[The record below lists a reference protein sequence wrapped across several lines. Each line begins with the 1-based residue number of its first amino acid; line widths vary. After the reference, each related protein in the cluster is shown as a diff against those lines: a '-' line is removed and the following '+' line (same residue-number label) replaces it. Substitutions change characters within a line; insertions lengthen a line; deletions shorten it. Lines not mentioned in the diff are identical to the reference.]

1 MRTIQDILR
10 DIAKN
15 RQQEAKLYN
24 ELIKAIASLEQ
35 SKDDTETID
44 TESKDDTESK
54 ESKDDTESL
63 SDCDTEPLSD
73 CDTESLSDD
82 DTESLSDNDEDEL
95 SEDILSTKSTT
106 ELKEIYKTVCGKSAG
121 GRYANKSEWLIKRIL
136 ENSDRES
143 KPKKKSD
150 KKKSDKKKSDKKK
163 SKKKKKSKDKTTDIL
178 DETDIDDDLDQLV
191 YDGVE
196 YDLTKVPDDGTWIL
210 KDGERVGTI
219 KTYDS
224 HKVILMYYEYEGIQY
239 EIGKAVKGSDEI
251 SAFREGTLIGIYDNE
266 CIHFNSD
273 EDGQTAKSYHYFNK
287 K

>member
-1 MRTIQDILR
+1 MRTTQDILR
-10 DIAKN
+10 DIAKI
-15 RQQEAKLYN
+15 RQREAELYN
-24 ELIKAIASLEQ
+24 ELLKSTASNQ
-35 SKDDTETID
+35 SKDT
-44 TESKDDTESK
+44 K
-54 ESKDDTESL
+54 SKDDTESL
-63 SDCDTEPLSD
+63 SDCDTD
-73 CDTESLSDD
+73 SLSDD
-82 DTESLSDNDEDEL
+82 DNDEL
-95 SEDILSTKSTT
+95 SEDILSSKSTT

-121 GRYANKSEWLIKRIL
+121 GRYANKSDWLIKRIL

-143 KPKKKSD
+143 KPKKKS
-150 KKKSDKKKSDKKK
+150 
-163 SKKKKKSKDKTTDIL
+163 KKKKSKSDDKTTDIL
-178 DETDIDDDLDQLV
+178 DTTDIDDDLDQLV
-191 YDGVE
+191 HDGVE

-210 KDGERVGTI
+210 KDGKRVGTI

-251 SAFREGTLIGIYDNE
+251 SAFREGTLVGIYDKE

>member
-10 DIAKN
+10 DIAKI

-24 ELIKAIASLEQ
+24 ELIKATASLEQ
-35 SKDDTETID
+35 SNDT
-44 TESKDDTESK
+44 

-63 SDCDTEPLSD
+63 SDCDTEP
-73 CDTESLSDD
+73 LSDD

-136 ENSDRES
+136 ENSDRDS
-143 KPKKKSD
+143 KPKN
-150 KKKSDKKKSDKKK
+150 KSDKKKSDKKK
-163 SKKKKKSKDKTTDIL
+163 SKKKKSKSKDKKTDIL
-178 DETDIDDDLDQLV
+178 DTTDIDDDLDQIV
-191 YDGVE
+191 INDVKYE
-196 YDLTKVPDDGTWIL
+196 LTKVPDDGTWIL

-224 HKVILMYYEYEGIQY
+224 HKVILMFYEYEGIRY

-251 SAFREGTLIGIYDNE
+251 SAFREGTLVGIYDNE

>member
-10 DIAKN
+10 DIAKI

-24 ELIKAIASLEQ
+24 ELIKATASLEK
-35 SKDDTETID
+35 SIDDDEPV
-44 TESKDDTESK
+44 
-54 ESKDDTESL
+54 DDTESL

-73 CDTESLSDD
+73 DD
-82 DTESLSDNDEDEL
+82 DDSL
-95 SEDILSTKSTT
+95 SEDILSSKSTT
-106 ELKEIYKTVCGKSAG
+106 ELKEIYKTVCGKPAG

-136 ENSDRES
+136 ENSDRDS
-143 KPKKKSD
+143 KP
-150 KKKSDKKKSDKKK
+150 KKK
-163 SKKKKKSKDKTTDIL
+163 SKKKKSKKKKSKKKKSKSDDKTTDIF
-178 DETDIDDDLDQLV
+178 DTTDIDDDLDQLIH
-191 YDGVE
+191 DGVE

-251 SAFREGTLIGIYDNE
+251 SAYRDGTLVGIYDKE

-273 EDGQTAKSYHYFNK
+273 EDGETAKSYHYFNK

>member
-10 DIAKN
+10 DIAKI

-24 ELIKAIASLEQ
+24 ELIKATVSLEKL
-35 SKDDTETID
+35 KDDDTVS
-44 TESKDDTESK
+44 TESKDEP
-54 ESKDDTESL
+54 L

-73 CDTESLSDD
+73 CDTEPLSDC
-82 DTESLSDNDEDEL
+82 DTEPLSDNDEDEL

-121 GRYANKSEWLIKRIL
+121 GRYANKSEWLIKRII
-136 ENSDRES
+136 ENSDRDS
-143 KPKKKSD
+143 KP
-150 KKKSDKKKSDKKK
+150 KKKSDKKK
-163 SKKKKKSKDKTTDIL
+163 SKKKKSKDKKTDIL

-191 YDGVE
+191 INDVK

-224 HKVILMYYEYEGIQY
+224 HKVILMYYEYEGIRY

-251 SAFREGTLIGIYDNE
+251 SAFREGTLVGIYDNE

>member
-10 DIAKN
+10 DIAKI

-24 ELIKAIASLEQ
+24 ELIKATVSLEKL
-35 SKDDTETID
+35 KDDDTVS
-44 TESKDDTESK
+44 TESKD
-54 ESKDDTESL
+54 
-63 SDCDTEPLSD
+63 EPLSD
-73 CDTESLSDD
+73 CDTEP
-82 DTESLSDNDEDEL
+82 LSDNDEDEL

-121 GRYANKSEWLIKRIL
+121 GRYANKSEWLIKRII
-136 ENSDRES
+136 ENSDRDS
-143 KPKKKSD
+143 KP
-150 KKKSDKKKSDKKK
+150 KKKSDKKK
-163 SKKKKKSKDKTTDIL
+163 SKKKKSKDKKTDIL

-191 YDGVE
+191 INDVK

-224 HKVILMYYEYEGIQY
+224 HKVILMYYEYEGIRY

-251 SAFREGTLIGIYDNE
+251 SAFREGTLVGIYDNE